1 LACPFILFLNIG
13 AGMKGKEPED
23 LRTSGKA
30 CAERMGCPWAEN
42 TDPTLQ
48 FDGLIYRETVMVA
61 VK

>member
-1 LACPFILFLNIG
+1 
-13 AGMKGKEPED
+13 MKGKEPED